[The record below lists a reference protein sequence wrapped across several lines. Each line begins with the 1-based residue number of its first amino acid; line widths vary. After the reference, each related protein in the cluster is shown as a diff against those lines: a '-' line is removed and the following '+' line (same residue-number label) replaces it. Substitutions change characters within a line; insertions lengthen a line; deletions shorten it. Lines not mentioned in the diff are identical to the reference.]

1 MEKRHWYVILT
12 YVIMQ
17 FSSILGVPVL
27 YELGVRPE
35 EVAIAYWLIFSFF
48 TAMIIILFLL
58 RKDMQIDNYREDQSP
73 LSVAI
78 IWSIIGVFLAL
89 FAQGIAAT
97 IENKVFGI
105 ELGSENTEFLVEV
118 ASVTP
123 LFIIVTSV
131 FGPILEEIIFRKLL
145 FGNLQKRFNFFISA
159 LLSSIVFAIVHM
171 DFTHILIYSAMGFT
185 FAFLY
190 VKTKRILVPIFAH
203 VAMNTLVVVV
213 QLLFKDDLDKYKQQV
228 ETMQSFISPFLI
240 NLKLFLF

>member
-1 MEKRHWYVILT
+1 
-12 YVIMQ
+12 MQ

-78 IWSIIGVFLAL
+78 LWSIIGVFLAL

-123 LFIIVTSV
+123 LFIIVTSI

>member
-1 MEKRHWYVILT
+1 
-12 YVIMQ
+12 MQ

-123 LFIIVTSV
+123 LFIIVTSI